1 MLEKRWEY
9 GFWKSSS
16 TLCQLFAGVSC
27 AELTELSS
35 SLSFD
40 CTSVGINPGYG
51 SAEHRAGEK
60 IKQSPAEC
68 YLYKYQQLT
77 FNTTILRL
85 DSTPFVQRSIGWSL
99 HHQLLH
105 WYWMCGVRIKYI
117 LYTAFDNWSYY
128 TAWLFYVMSHESASK
143 QYTYTTDL
151 KGFICCPV

>member
-1 MLEKRWEY
+1 MRSIVCEASCHQVCFACLTNFAGSKHIEK
-9 GFWKSSS
+9 GGIFFLKSLS
-16 TLCQLFAGVSC
+16 TLYQLFAAVTC

-105 WYWMCGVRIKYI
+105 
-117 LYTAFDNWSYY
+117 
-128 TAWLFYVMSHESASK
+128 
-143 QYTYTTDL
+143 
-151 KGFICCPV
+151 